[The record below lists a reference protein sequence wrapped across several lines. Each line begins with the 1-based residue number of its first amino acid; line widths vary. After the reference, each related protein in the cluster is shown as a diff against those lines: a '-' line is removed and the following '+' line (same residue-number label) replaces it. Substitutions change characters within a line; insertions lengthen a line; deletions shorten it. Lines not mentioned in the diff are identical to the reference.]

1 MWKGCLCYSPWVVNQ
16 WFRRKC
22 SYCGVRDWQT
32 KWSWSSAKGRA
43 RFETV
48 RTSPDKD
55 ANDLDSAVR
64 MEVRWQLSKGKPT
77 RQYSLFECK
86 RQGRWITGLWIS
98 ALGDQVGG
106 YAICWGK
113 ERAFLKKVSQLGRRI
128 ETFLWRP
135 MLGITCFSIDFC
147 NESLCIKEIL
157 SLGLW
162 ELPT

>member
-1 MWKGCLCYSPWVVNQ
+1 VNQ

-64 MEVRWQLSKGKPT
+64 MEVR
-77 RQYSLFECK
+77 
-86 RQGRWITGLWIS
+86 
-98 ALGDQVGG
+98 
-106 YAICWGK
+106 
-113 ERAFLKKVSQLGRRI
+113 
-128 ETFLWRP
+128 
-135 MLGITCFSIDFC
+135 
-147 NESLCIKEIL
+147 
-157 SLGLW
+157 
-162 ELPT
+162 